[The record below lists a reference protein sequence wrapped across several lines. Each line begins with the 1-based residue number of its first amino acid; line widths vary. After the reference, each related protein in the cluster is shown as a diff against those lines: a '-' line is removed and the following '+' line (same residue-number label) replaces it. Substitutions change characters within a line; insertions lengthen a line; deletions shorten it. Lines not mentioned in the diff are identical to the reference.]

1 MPQTDPHVSA
11 DLCALGIA
19 DLVDLIARREVSPIE
34 MANASL
40 ARYEATVAALFETYT
55 CWYFQDMSGPR
66 PVSTHMG
73 AGWIQVRRC
82 DSPCH

>member
-1 MPQTDPHVSA
+1 
-11 DLCALGIA
+11 
-19 DLVDLIARREVSPIE
+19 